1 MNSEDYV
8 TREELQAA
16 ERLTKVESAVD
27 SHTDFVKFSHEQHD
41 RQILIGTRMLFALIF
56 IVLVALSG
64 FIYQTV
70 AIGRNLSEF
79 RAEVSANLT
88 ALRSDVTQL
97 QSDMTLVK
105 EKLEI

>member
-1 MNSEDYV
+1 MNSENYV
-8 TREELQAA
+8 TREELQTA
-16 ERLTKVESAVD
+16 ERLIKVESAID

-64 FIYQTV
+64 FIYQTI
-70 AIGRNLSEF
+70 AIGGNLSEF
-79 RAEVSANLT
+79 RAEVSVDLT

>member
-8 TREELQAA
+8 TREELQTA
-16 ERLTKVESAVD
+16 ERLTRVESAVD
-27 SHTDFVKFSHEQHD
+27 SHTGFVKFSHEQHD
-41 RQILIGTRMLFALIF
+41 RQILIRTRMLFALIF

-64 FIYQTV
+64 FIYQTI
-70 AIGRNLSEF
+70 AIGGNLSEF
-79 RAEVSANLT
+79 RAGVSVDLT

>member
-1 MNSEDYV
+1 MNSENYV
-8 TREELQAA
+8 TREELQTA
-16 ERLTKVESAVD
+16 ERLTKVESAID

-64 FIYQTV
+64 FIYQTI
-70 AIGRNLSEF
+70 AIGGNLSEF
-79 RAEVSANLT
+79 RAEVSADLT
-88 ALRSDVTQL
+88 ALRSDVMQL